1 MIIRFAQN
9 IIRHRTWWIIGI
21 LALTLLMG
29 TRAVKTSMSY
39 ELARVLPA
47 NDSDFVAYQDFK
59 RLFGEDG
66 NLMVI
71 GFKSD
76 SLFHPEVFNDW
87 ALLEQA
93 IKKVNGISQTMS
105 LPSSVVPV
113 FNNDDIRIT
122 TKPSFNINTLTPSDS
137 LLACYQNLKG
147 YHGLLYNPKSNATLM
162 AITFSREML
171 NSKDRNGVANEIKAL
186 ALAFGK
192 KHGIEIHLSGMPY
205 IRTEYMQM
213 VSKEMELFLILA
225 LVVTS
230 LILITFYRSLLLVFF
245 SIIILAIEVVWCMG
259 TMELFGY
266 KVSILSGM
274 LPALVIIIS
283 IPNSIFLINK
293 YYGEYGLH
301 GNKVKALIRTIQ
313 KVWFSL
319 LLANVTTAIG
329 FGVFYFTQSIMLMEF
344 GIVASISIMAT
355 FLITLVLVPIMMSF
369 LPDPSQKKAEHLQA
383 ARTGRFLEV
392 INYLVLNHRKA
403 IYITISILTA
413 LGVWGMTH
421 IKMVGYVVDDL
432 PEKHSIYTDLKFFEH
447 EFGGVLPFEI
457 SIDTKQK
464 NGLLAN
470 GGQAFYKIQ
479 ALQRKLS
486 HFDELSNPIS
496 LTEGIK
502 FINQAYRGGDKKYY
516 NLPSPDDLAKLS
528 KYMKGVNNK
537 QTLFS
542 SFIDTTAQFT
552 RISYRM
558 NDVGSVRM
566 KELVDSIKPKVD
578 SIFTADKYNTSLT
591 GLSLVY
597 LKNNDYLLDNLFES
611 LLIEV
616 LLIALIGMFLFK
628 SVRIILLS
636 KLPCLIPLVITA
648 GIMGFFGVDFK
659 ATTILIFTIAFGLA
673 SDGTIYFLTRFRH
686 EFRQNNHTIEEAV
699 SITIRDTGL
708 SMIYTALVLFF
719 GFIIFAASS
728 FGGTKALGWLVS
740 TTLLVSMMTNLILLP
755 AILLSLK
762 KHLTKH
768 QKDEEAWIDV
778 IEEEPEA

>member
-1 MIIRFAQN
+1 MIVKFAQN
-9 IIRHRTWWIIGI
+9 IIRHRFWWMGVI
-21 LALTLLMG
+21 LALTIFMG
-29 TRAVKTSMSY
+29 TRALRTSMSY
-39 ELARVLPA
+39 ELARVLPP
-47 NDSDFVAYQDFK
+47 NDSDFIAYQDFK
-59 RLFGEDG
+59 KLFGEDG

-76 SLFHPEVFNDW
+76 SLFQPEVFNDW
-87 ALLEQA
+87 ANLEQE
-93 IKKVNGISQTMS
+93 IKKINGISQTMS
-105 LPSSVVPV
+105 LPSVIVPV
-113 FNNDDIRIT
+113 FNEVDKKISTQKCYDANSDVT
-122 TKPSFNINTLTPSDS
+122 ADS
-137 LLACYQNLKG
+137 LHKKYLNLKG
-147 YHGLLYNPKSNATLM
+147 YHGLLYNPKNNATLM
-162 AITFSREML
+162 AITFSQEML
-171 NSKDRNGVANEIKAL
+171 NSKDRNGTANKIKEL

-192 KHGIEIHLSGMPY
+192 KHNQEIHLSGMPY

-213 VSKEMELFLILA
+213 VSGEMKLFLVLA
-225 LVVTS
+225 LLVTALIIIAFFRS
-230 LILITFYRSLLLVFF
+230 LTLTLSSILILG
-245 SIIILAIEVVWCMG
+245 IEVIWAMG
-259 TMELFGY
+259 TMDLLGY
-266 KVSILSGM
+266 KISILSGM

-293 YYGEYGLH
+293 YYGEYNIH
-301 GNKVKALIRTIQ
+301 GNKAKALIRIIQ

-329 FGVFYFTQSIMLMEF
+329 FGVFYFTKSIMLEEF

-355 FLITLVLVPIMMSF
+355 FLITMIMVPIMLSF
-369 LPDPSQKKAEHLQA
+369 LPAPSQKRAEHLQA
-383 ARTGRFLEV
+383 TRTSQFLEM
-392 INYLVLNHRKA
+392 INYIVLNHRKA
-403 IYITISILTA
+403 IYIT
-413 LGVWGMTH
+413 LGLMTLLGAWGMTK
-421 IKMVGYVVDDL
+421 ITLVGHVVDDL
-432 PEKHSIYTDLKFFEH
+432 PEKHTIYSDLKFFEK

-457 SIDTKQK
+457 AIDTKEK

-470 GGQAFYKIQ
+470 GGQTFYKIQ
-479 ALQRKLS
+479 ALQRQLKK
-486 HFDELSNPIS
+486 FDELSSPIS

-502 FINQAYRGGDKKYY
+502 FINQAYKGGDKKYY
-516 NLPSPDDLAKLS
+516 NMPSPSDLSKLS
-528 KYMKGVNNK
+528 QYLKGTNNK

-542 SFIDTTAQFT
+542 SFIDTTARYT

-578 SIFTADKYNTSLT
+578 SIFTADKYHTSLT

-597 LKNNDYLLDNLFES
+597 LKNNDYLLNNLFES

-616 LLIALIGMFLFK
+616 LLIALVGMILFK

-659 ATTILIFTIAFGLA
+659 ATTILIFTIAFGLS

-686 EFRQNNHTIEEAV
+686 EFKQNNRTIEESI

-740 TTLLVSMMTNLILLP
+740 TTLLVSMMTNLVLLP
-755 AILLSLK
+755 SILLSLK
-762 KHLTKH
+762 KHLSRHK
-768 QKDEEAWIDV
+768 QEEELIDV
-778 IEEEPEA
+778 IEVEE